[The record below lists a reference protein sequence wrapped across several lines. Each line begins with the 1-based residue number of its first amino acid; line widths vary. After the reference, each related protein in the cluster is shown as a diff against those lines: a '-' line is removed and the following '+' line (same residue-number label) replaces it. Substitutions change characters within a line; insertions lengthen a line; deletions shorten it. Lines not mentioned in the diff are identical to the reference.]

1 MTTSYIATGTVKKEA
16 IEVIVENTV
25 TKHNGE
31 DKTFVVAEKEIEI
44 ISAAEQGPPG
54 APGPAGNDGQQGPP
68 GMHVVGAVE
77 SASSLPSTANPG
89 DLWVARDNGQG
100 YVWNG
105 DNWVDI
111 GNIRGPAG
119 KPGQIRFT
127 GNGAPGVILGA
138 EPGDTYLDTS
148 TGNIYTLS

>member
-1 MTTSYIATGTVKKEA
+1 MEPGLEMLLHEWPHMRNSG
-16 IEVIVENTV
+16 
-25 TKHNGE
+25 
-31 DKTFVVAEKEIEI
+31 KTAHWRG
-44 ISAAEQGPPG
+44 EQGPPG

-89 DLWVARDNGQG
+89 DLWVARDTGHG

-105 DNWVDI
+105 DDWVDI
-111 GNIRGPAG
+111 GTSRGPAG

-127 GNGAPGVILGA
+127 GTGPPGVIMGA
-138 EPGDTYLDTS
+138 EPGDAYLDTAS
-148 TGNIYTLS
+148 GNIYTLS